1 MGIMAKHSMIGTDTA
16 NLGGLLTTLPERREF
31 FERLPDMLE
40 RSERDALIKAIRENL
55 GYDSAQ
61 AGVILAAVERM
72 ERLYPRRK
80 LH

>member
-1 MGIMAKHSMIGTDTA
+1 MAEHSITGSDNA

-31 FERLPDMLE
+31 LERLPDMLE
-40 RSERDALIKAIRENL
+40 RSEREALIKVIRENL
-55 GYDSAQ
+55 GYDSEQ